1 MTPRIRNIIAVIV
14 GWLSGSILNMLLIT
28 VGHQVFPIEGVD
40 LNNMEE
46 IAEVMPTLGYKYFIF
61 PFLAHALG
69 TLLGAIIAVLIAQT
83 HKEKMALVVGVL
95 FFLSGIIAAVM
106 IPAPSWF
113 IAVDLIFAYIPM
125 AWIGGKL
132 MAGEKVS

>member
-1 MTPRIRNIIAVIV
+1 MTPRIRNIIAVVV
-14 GWLSGSILNMLLIT
+14 GWLSGSILNMLLIS

-40 LNNMEE
+40 LNNMDE

-69 TLLGAIIAVLIAQT
+69 TLIGAIIAFLIAET
-83 HKEKMALVVGVL
+83 HKEKMSMTVGFL
-95 FFLSGIIAAVM
+95 FFISGIIAAVM

-113 IAVDLIFAYIPM
+113 IAVDLVFAYIPM
-125 AWIGGKL
+125 AWIAGKL
-132 MAGEKVS
+132 MSNK